1 MKKMKRSLL
10 GCIWL
15 PILVL
20 SVKGQTSQDDIFGD
34 FDENANFDDFTPDM
48 SKPSDDFLAQM
59 MALAAQKLGG
69 ALPQTPVLPSKNN
82 KKKKKEKEI
91 SKKVRK

>member
-1 MKKMKRSLL
+1 MPLFV
-10 GCIWL
+10 I
-15 PILVL
+15 

-59 MALAAQKLGG
+59 LAIGRVINLIGVLLKNLGIN
-69 ALPQTPVLPSKNN
+69 QES
-82 KKKKKEKEI
+82 
-91 SKKVRK
+91 SS

>member
-1 MKKMKRSLL
+1 MPVF
-10 GCIWL
+10 I
-15 PILVL
+15 I

-59 MALAAQKLGG
+59 LAIGRVTFPSWASIRVNFESGVIQG
-69 ALPQTPVLPSKNN
+69 QTT
-82 KKKKKEKEI
+82 
-91 SKKVRK
+91 R